1 MQAYGLPRRGR
12 PARAG
17 RRAAEDCRGPRRNEP
32 AATWRKRMDPLFCGK
47 NTSRKT
53 CHRPVRWDGPFG
65 PILKMETERPL
76 RRHSVSG
83 GGGWIRTIEGKAS
96 RFTVCPLWPLG
107 YSSIFSWAEE
117 GGAGGRIRTP
127 DLLITNQLLYQ
138 LSYTSTAASAFT
150 TMMIITAGG
159 GFVNRFFKKEQKNE
173 RMEEPRQEKSGGRT
187 GSSGA
192 ACAGG
197 SCTPATP
204 TSPWR
209 AGRCVS
215 TAWGGMPGAISP
227 PSFAGWGGARL
238 RRARTLFE
246 KRSRENDL

>member
-1 MQAYGLPRRGR
+1 MAHRLRLDIGGTAILRRPLPGKNKIG
-12 PARAG
+12 PAR
-17 RRAAEDCRGPRRNEP
+17 RRNRYLVEEGGFEP
-32 AATWRKRMDPLFCGK
+32 PKRNATDLQ
-47 NTSRKT
+47 SA
-53 CHRPVRWDGPFG
+53 PFG
-65 PILKMETERPL
+65 
-76 RRHSVSG
+76 HSGTPPYV
-83 GGGWIRTIEGKAS
+83 
-96 RFTVCPLWPLG
+96 V
-107 YSSIFSWAEE
+107 
-117 GGAGGRIRTP
+117 GAGGRIRTP

-159 GFVNRFFKKEQKNE
+159 GFVNSFFKKEQKNE
-173 RMEEPRQEKSGGRT
+173 RMEEPRQERSLGRT